1 MQIGTLPSKKK
12 CKCDAD
18 TTNYFISFS
27 YYTMLT
33 PKEAKLIT
41 LGLNVEKYKKLNEKQ
56 PKLFSNSLDK
66 AIENYF
72 ELRFELNRELL
83 EQEWVCER
91 IEKWWSPMEAEDS
104 LQNPAFNQ
112 FALDLCLVWL
122 DLV

>member
-12 CKCDAD
+12 CKRYAD

-56 PKLFSNSLDK
+56 PKLFSSSLDR
-66 AIENYF
+66 AIENYYELWF
-72 ELRFELNRELL
+72 EINREEL
-83 EQEWVCER
+83 EIEWIEER
-91 IEKWWSPMEAEDS
+91 INK
-104 LQNPAFNQ
+104 
-112 FALDLCLVWL
+112 
-122 DLV
+122 

>member
-41 LGLNVEKYKKLNEKQ
+41 LGLTVEKIQEAQ
-56 PKLFSNSLDK
+56 RQTAK
-66 AIENYF
+66 AF
-72 ELRFELNRELL
+72 
-83 EQEWVCER
+83 
-91 IEKWWSPMEAEDS
+91 
-104 LQNPAFNQ
+104 
-112 FALDLCLVWL
+112 
-122 DLV
+122 

>member
-1 MQIGTLPSKKK
+1 
-12 CKCDAD
+12 
-18 TTNYFISFS
+18 
-27 YYTMLT
+27 MLT

-91 IEKWWSPMEAEDS
+91 IEKWWTPMEAEDS